1 LKQQLLRLL
10 EFWRRRFPHSL
21 RTQVALVIASLSFVP
36 NLVFILSVE
45 WIWPDTQFST
55 EGILLLLLW
64 IPLLAVLSAVVGYA
78 LSSMILRPLTLLAR
92 ELAHLETLINQ
103 PARWNLLLRPG
114 DPQEALI
121 LRQAFAQLLRQIQID
136 QMRREAFTATLV
148 HDLKTPL
155 IAFGHLLSAFKQD
168 QQLDPEQRRA
178 LLDRILQ
185 ENQHNLSLVQKMVEA
200 HRLERGEI
208 ELHPRPC
215 DLGSLARR
223 VAERMGSLAQERGI
237 DLRVEGEGWG
247 NADEAELE
255 RALAN
260 LVDNALRYARHAV
273 VLTVS
278 PRQIQVQD
286 DGPGLPAPLEELAQP
301 YVTQPIHIAGHH
313 YPTGSGGL
321 GLYIAKRILQAHGGE
336 LRLVETGSQGA
347 TLALVLR

>member
-1 LKQQLLRLL
+1 MKQQPLRVL

-36 NLVFILSVE
+36 NLVFILSVQ

-168 QQLDPEQRRA
+168 QQLEPEQRRA

-200 HRLERGEI
+200 HRWSGERSSCILGLVIWDPWPERWPSAWDPW
-208 ELHPRPC
+208 PR
-215 DLGSLARR
+215 
-223 VAERMGSLAQERGI
+223 
-237 DLRVEGEGWG
+237 
-247 NADEAELE
+247 
-255 RALAN
+255 
-260 LVDNALRYARHAV
+260 
-273 VLTVS
+273 
-278 PRQIQVQD
+278 
-286 DGPGLPAPLEELAQP
+286 
-301 YVTQPIHIAGHH
+301 
-313 YPTGSGGL
+313 SGGSICESKEK
-321 GLYIAKRILQAHGGE
+321 G
-336 LRLVETGSQGA
+336 GA
-347 TLALVLR
+347 TPMRQSWSGRW

>member
-1 LKQQLLRLL
+1 MKQQPLRVL

-36 NLVFILSVE
+36 NLVFILSVQ
-45 WIWPDTQFST
+45 WIWPDTQFSA

-168 QQLDPEQRRA
+168 QQLEPEQRRA

-215 DLGSLARR
+215 DLGSLARK

-255 RALAN
+255 RALVN

-273 VLTVS
+273 VLIVS
-278 PRQIQVQD
+278 PHQIQVQD

-321 GLYIAKRILQAHGGE
+321 GLYIARRILQAHGGD
-336 LRLVETGSQGA
+336 LRLVETGSQGTA
-347 TLALVLR
+347 LALVLR